1 MQSEQSRRVKMR
13 RYSKILAHI
22 PHSSIQNYSYG
33 WISCAY
39 MFEDVKYKTDW
50 HTDVLFRSHNSNVDV
65 MIFPYSRFY
74 VDVERLE
81 NDPLEAEG
89 QGKIYKRYNDF
100 RRDLLTEEDIKML
113 NGIYSDWRSKC
124 NERIVDNTLV
134 IDCHSFSNDLAP
146 DVDVCIG
153 YNDDESKPD
162 DEVIDFIAD
171 EFSSLGYGRIAFNK
185 PYSNSITFSHPHH
198 SVMIELN
205 KSIYMDEETLI
216 MKPYCYRVASAINGI
231 YDRLT
236 GLGTLY

>member
-1 MQSEQSRRVKMR
+1 MN
-13 RYSKILAHI
+13 RYNKILAHI

-33 WISCAY
+33 WLSSAH
-39 MFEDVKYKTDW
+39 MFETVKYKTDW
-50 HTDVLFRSHNSNVDV
+50 HTDIMFGRKSQNVDA

-124 NERIVDNTLV
+124 DERITDNTLV
-134 IDCHSFSNDLAP
+134 IDCHSFSNDIAP
-146 DVDVCIG
+146 DIDICIG

-162 DEVIDFIAD
+162 DEIIDVIAD
-171 EFSSLGYGRIAFNK
+171 EFSSMGYRRIAFNK
-185 PYSNSITFSHPHH
+185 PYSNSIKFSHPHH

-205 KSIYMDEETLI
+205 KSIYMDEKTLLMNI
-216 MKPYCYRVASAINGI
+216 SFYRVANAISGI

-236 GLGTLY
+236 GTDN